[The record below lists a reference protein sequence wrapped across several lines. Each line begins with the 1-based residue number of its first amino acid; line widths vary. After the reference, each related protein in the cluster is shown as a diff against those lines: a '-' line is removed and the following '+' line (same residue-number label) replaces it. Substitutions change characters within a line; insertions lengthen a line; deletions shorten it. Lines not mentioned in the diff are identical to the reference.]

1 MVEKPAE
8 LKADIYSLGKVIAD
22 MAKATGDKNLQKMA
36 TICTIPDTHRRP
48 DSIEKLRKQPF
59 SHHRDIYIIAIL
71 SLLILGLS
79 ATISFG
85 IINRPFYQ
93 VMLMPNAKLAL
104 ELRGMNSLLVLPKM
118 WSIPMKKL

>member
-8 LKADIYSLGKVIAD
+8 PKADIYSLGKVIAD

-71 SLLILGLS
+71 CLLILGLS
-79 ATISFG
+79 ATICY
-85 IINRPFYQ
+85 IYQ
-93 VMLMPNAKLAL
+93 QRNQAQEGNLQQEQTLD
-104 ELRGMNSLLVLPKM
+104 GD
-118 WSIPMKKL
+118 SIHQIGRAHV

>member
-1 MVEKPAE
+1 MLTTE
-8 LKADIYSLGKVIAD
+8 LAHHIVAQLMDALEYRRS
-22 MAKATGDKNLQKMA
+22 
-36 TICTIPDTHRRP
+36 DT
-48 DSIEKLRKQPF
+48 IEKLHKQPF

-71 SLLILGLS
+71 SL
-79 ATISFG
+79 G

-93 VMLMPNAKLAL
+93 VTLMPNAKLAL

>member
-8 LKADIYSLGKVIAD
+8 PKADIYSLGKVIAD

-59 SHHRDIYIIAIL
+59 SNHRDIYIIAIL
-71 SLLILGLS
+71 CLLILGLS
-79 ATISFG
+79 ATICYIYQQRNQAQEENNLLQEQTLDGDSVHSKA
-85 IINRPFYQ
+85 NQ
-93 VMLMPNAKLAL
+93 VMDYQLWNH
-104 ELRGMNSLLVLPKM
+104 
-118 WSIPMKKL
+118 